1 MPHATSTD
9 GVKIFYTTIGEG
21 EPLLLAHGVAH
32 TWQSWQD
39 LGYVDALKD
48 RYRLILIDARGHGES
63 DVPPDPDAYA
73 IPRHVTDILAV
84 LEALAIERCH
94 YWGYSLGAT
103 AGFAFAAQHPGR
115 LNSLIAYGA
124 HPYPVSRGPETLI
137 DEDLRLLRQG
147 MEAFVAM
154 LDRIGVFE
162 QYPDPAGR
170 RARLLAADP
179 GALISTIVALR
190 ASAGVAE
197 QLACL
202 TMPCLIILGEHESAH
217 PRARQATAE
226 LPHGQFIP
234 VPGAG
239 HAMVHADLIMPHV
252 EPFLAGLRP

>member
-21 EPLLLAHGVAH
+21 EPLVLVHGVAH

-48 RYRLILIDARGHGES
+48 RYRLILLDCRGHGES
-63 DVPPDPDAYA
+63 DTPPDPDAYA
-73 IPRHVTDILAV
+73 MPRHVTDILAV

-103 AGFAFAAQHPGR
+103 AGFAFAAQHPER

-124 HPYPVSRGPETLI
+124 HPYPVSRGPETLM

-147 MEAFVAM
+147 MEAFVDM
-154 LDRIGVFE
+154 LDRIGVFA

-179 GALISTIVALR
+179 EALISTIDALR
-190 ASAGVAE
+190 ANDGVGD
-197 QLACL
+197 QLARL

-217 PRARQATAE
+217 PQARRAAVE
-226 LPHGQFIP
+226 LPNGQFIA
-234 VPGAG
+234 VPAIG
-239 HAMVHADLIMPHV
+239 HAMAHADLILPHV
-252 EPFLAGLRP
+252 DPFLAGLRP